1 MKASLIFY
9 HKDFIANRYVV
20 ELVIYEVMDIKS
32 YPDKIKYGLIC
43 KDLTTGAFVLM
54 DNHFPK
60 GPHVHINQH
69 EATYVYINNDRL
81 IEDFKKLVW
90 EELGVK
96 L

>member
-1 MKASLIFY
+1 
-9 HKDFIANRYVV
+9 
-20 ELVIYEVMDIKS
+20 
-32 YPDKIKYGLIC
+32 
-43 KDLTTGAFVLM
+43 M

>member
-9 HKDFIANRYVV
+9 HKDVVANRFVI
-20 ELVIYEVMDIKS
+20 ELVIYEISDIEK

-43 KDLTTGAFVLM
+43 KDLKTGEQILM

-60 GPHVHINQH
+60 GPHIHVRQH
-69 EATYVYINNDRL
+69 EMPYVYINQDVL
-81 IEDFKKLVW
+81 VEDFKKLVE